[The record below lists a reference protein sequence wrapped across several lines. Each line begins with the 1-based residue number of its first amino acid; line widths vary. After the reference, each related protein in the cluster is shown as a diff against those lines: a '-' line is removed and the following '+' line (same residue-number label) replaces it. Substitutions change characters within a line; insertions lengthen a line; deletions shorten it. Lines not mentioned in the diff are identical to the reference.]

1 MAETNTRKYA
11 KPSFAHWQSVLD
23 CIRAVLGVQ
32 GNRSCLD
39 AISLLERIP
48 RSVRRT
54 ATRRLPV
61 TAYFGN
67 ALSLTHGSVSAL
79 AGEIDAAA
87 ISLDWRQPYP
97 RLQTGAQFQRNYA
110 EAEIIGSHGPLM
122 MEKAAVGLFLLGPG
136 TYFPSHI
143 REDRQ
148 IIMVLGGTG
157 DFQRGHGA
165 WVPKPPASFVF
176 QKSLM
181 PQAFRT
187 SGEPLLCL
195 YVRMGAGADRPAV
208 LKASVPG

>member
-1 MAETNTRKYA
+1 MSTPAHLKRA
-11 KPSFAHWQSVLD
+11 KHSYENWRSVLD
-23 CIRAVLGVQ
+23 CIRAVLLAQ
-32 GNRSCLD
+32 GSRSCLD
-39 AISLLERIP
+39 AVSLLDRVP

-54 ATRRLPV
+54 ASRRLPV
-61 TAYFGN
+61 TAYLRN
-67 ALSLTHGSVSAL
+67 ALSLTHGSISAF
-79 AGEIDAAA
+79 AGEIDAIA
-87 ISLDWRQPYP
+87 SCLDWRQPYP

-110 EAEIIGSHGPLM
+110 ETEIAGSTGPLIL
-122 MEKAAVGLFLLGPG
+122 EKASVGLFLLGPG

-148 IIMVLGGTG
+148 MIMVLGGTG

-176 QKSLM
+176 QKTLM
-181 PQAFRT
+181 PQAYRT

-195 YVRMGAGADRPAV
+195 YVRIGAKADQPAV

>member
-1 MAETNTRKYA
+1 MITPAQLKLT
-11 KPSFAHWQSVLD
+11 KPNYENWRSVLD
-23 CIRAVLGVQ
+23 CIRAILRGQ
-32 GNRSCLD
+32 GTRPCLD
-39 AISLLERIP
+39 AASLLDQIP

-54 ATRRLPV
+54 AARRLPV
-61 TAYFGN
+61 TAYCGN

-79 AGEIDAAA
+79 VGEIDAVA
-87 ISLDWRQPYP
+87 SMLDWRQPYP

-110 EAEIIGSHGPLM
+110 ETEIAGSIGPLILQ
-122 MEKAAVGLFLLGPG
+122 KAAVGLFLLGPG

-148 IIMVLGGTG
+148 VIMVLGGTG

-176 QKSLM
+176 QKPLT
-181 PQAFRT
+181 PQAYRT

-195 YVRMGAGADRPAV
+195 YVRMGSTADRPAV

>member
-1 MAETNTRKYA
+1 MADTRIKTFS
-11 KPSFAHWQSVLD
+11 KPSFDQWQSILD
-23 CIRAVLGVQ
+23 CVQTVLRSQ
-32 GNRSCLD
+32 GNRPCLE
-39 AISLLERIP
+39 AISLLDRIP
-48 RSVRRT
+48 RSIRRT

-61 TAYFGN
+61 TAYLKN

-79 AGEIDAAA
+79 AGEIDASS
-87 ISLDWRQPYP
+87 ILLDWLQPYP
-97 RLQTGAQFQRNYA
+97 RLATGAQFQRNYA
-110 EAEIIGSHGPLM
+110 EAEIAGSKGPLILPG
-122 MEKAAVGLFLLGPG
+122 AAVGLFLLGPG

-176 QKSLM
+176 QKSLT

-187 SGEPLLCL
+187 SAEPLLCL
-195 YVRMGAGADRPAV
+195 YVRMGSTAAEPAV
-208 LKASVPG
+208 LKAPVPR

>member
-1 MAETNTRKYA
+1 MITPAHLKLP
-11 KPSFAHWQSVLD
+11 KPSYDNWRSVID
-23 CIRAVLGVQ
+23 CIRAVLQTQ

-39 AISLLERIP
+39 AVSLLDRVP

-54 ATRRLPV
+54 AARRLPV

-79 AGEIDAAA
+79 VGEIDAVA
-87 ISLDWRQPYP
+87 SLLDWRQPYL

-110 EAEIIGSHGPLM
+110 ETELAGSIGPLILD
-122 MEKAAVGLFLLGPG
+122 KASVGLFLLGPG

-148 IIMVLGGTG
+148 VIMVLGGTG

-176 QKSLM
+176 QKSLT
-181 PQAFRT
+181 PQAYRT

-195 YVRMGAGADRPAV
+195 YVRIGATADRPAV

>member
-1 MAETNTRKYA
+1 MIETTHLKNRNR
-11 KPSFAHWQSVLD
+11 SFEQWRSVLD
-23 CIRAVLGVQ
+23 CIAAILRSQ
-32 GNRSCLD
+32 GSRSCLD
-39 AISLLERIP
+39 AIALLNRMP
-48 RSVRRT
+48 KAVRRVPS
-54 ATRRLPV
+54 RRLPV
-61 TAYFGN
+61 VAYLGN
-67 ALSLTHGSVSAL
+67 ALSLTHGSVAAL

-87 ISLDWRQPYP
+87 PLLDWRQPYP

-110 EAEIIGSHGPLM
+110 EAEIAGSIGPLIM
-122 MEKAAVGLFLLGPG
+122 DKAAIGLFLLGPG

-165 WVPKPPASFVF
+165 WVPKPPASFVY
-176 QKSLM
+176 QKPLT

-195 YVRMGAGADRPAV
+195 YVRMGESAAQPAV